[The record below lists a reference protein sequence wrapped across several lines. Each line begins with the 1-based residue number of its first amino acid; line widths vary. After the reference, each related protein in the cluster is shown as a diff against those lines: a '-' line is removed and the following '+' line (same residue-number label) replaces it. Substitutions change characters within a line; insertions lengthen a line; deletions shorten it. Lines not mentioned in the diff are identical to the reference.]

1 VSFSLRQTY
10 TSTGNVT
17 TGFCCADT
25 KTAVFVSYPD
35 PLGLSVLDAVLDS
48 LISFDRTSANS
59 LLHC

>member
-1 VSFSLRQTY
+1 MSFSLRQTY

-17 TGFCCADT
+17 TVFCCADT

-35 PLGLSVLDAVLDS
+35 PLGLSVLDSVLDS
-48 LISFDRTSANS
+48 LISFDRTSAKS